1 MIKQELS
8 GDASTVLGL
17 LTLYSVKR
25 LLTVYIFVF
34 SGYEYFGSVVYRGR
48 VSVDARNRDD
58 DFIGFV
64 FSYQSNKRFYVVSW
78 KRHVHFVPGRPG
90 LTIMVTFTL
99 LYCCVCGI
107 VSSIYY
113 REFTP
118 IQGPAKGCKMLFGI
132 QFPAEAKAKYSYC
145 SSSFTVVWYEFFLSS
160 DSWMFCG
167 MTLRNV
173 DGNLENGIHGS

>member
-78 KRHVHFVPGRPG
+78 KRHVYSAPGRPG
-90 LTIMVTFTL
+90 LTIMVTLIFYVAVL
-99 LYCCVCGI
+99 WRSWYCVI
-107 VSSIYY
+107 YYY

-132 QFPAEAKAKYSYC
+132 QFPAEAKAKYTCC
-145 SSSFTVVWYEFFLSS
+145 SNSFTVVPYEFFL
-160 DSWMFCG
+160 
-167 MTLRNV
+167 
-173 DGNLENGIHGS
+173 